1 VAAHAGRPPGISA
14 GRRKRLIRIADMY
27 ERGISDPY
35 QIGAAFGIT
44 SIMAGED
51 LRVIRKEWLAENK
64 QATLVKRAIAVKRVE
79 SLLREAR
86 NGFDRS
92 RMDAEEIQYRE
103 QQQQCVACRG
113 TGKKGAD
120 LESDEWCDTCEGEGE
135 VRVGV
140 TTTLRRGQPGDPRFL
155 KVAHGCLAEINRLNG
170 IYKQKVVMSNQF
182 TIGGD
187 VIHAQLGSASEAY
200 LKAPMETLIE
210 VKTALAKLYAI
221 VKMKEMATI
230 DGRVEHSEEEEV
242 QDADDSD

>member
-1 VAAHAGRPPGISA
+1 MVVNVGQPG
-14 GRRKRLIRIADMY
+14 GVGPLRRKRLIRIADMY
-27 ERGISDPY
+27 ERGISDTF

-44 SIMAGED
+44 PMMVSKD
-51 LRVIRKEWLAENK
+51 LNVIRDEWLAENK
-64 QATLVKRAIAVKRVE
+64 LTVKTKRSIAVKRVE

-120 LESDEWCDTCEGEGE
+120 LEGEEWCDVCRGEGE

-140 TTTLRRGQPGDPRFL
+140 TTTVRRGQPGDPRFL

-170 IYKQKVVMSNQF
+170 LYKAKNIQKNQF

-187 VIHAQLGSASEAY
+187 VIQANLGSSSSAY
-200 LKAPMETLIE
+200 FNAPMETIIE

-221 VKMKEMATI
+221 AKLHEAV
-230 DGRVEHSEEEEV
+230 DGHVERREEV
-242 QDADDSD
+242 DDGNDSD